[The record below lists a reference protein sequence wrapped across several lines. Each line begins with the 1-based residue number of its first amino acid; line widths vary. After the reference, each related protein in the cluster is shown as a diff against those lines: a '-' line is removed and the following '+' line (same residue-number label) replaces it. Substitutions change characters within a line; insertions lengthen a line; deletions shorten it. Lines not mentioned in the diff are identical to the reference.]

1 MLFLYLY
8 VCLLF
13 PLFFCCPNDGL
24 AWLFTNSNNAISWLF
39 KNQQLIWN
47 INRIDEPVWV
57 KMDAANRSQQAFY
70 YSVASVQYVHMGTS
84 TKNFAANLNMKSIRF
99 FYLAGNWL
107 ICNLSI
113 FSAWLYNCS
122 KCTLLWNGMHFAF
135 VMDSICLL
143 VARVLQINKPMQNFP
158 IGLFYFLHILWQTFI
173 AVKSNTYNC

>member
-1 MLFLYLY
+1 
-8 VCLLF
+8 
-13 PLFFCCPNDGL
+13 
-24 AWLFTNSNNAISWLF
+24 
-39 KNQQLIWN
+39 
-47 INRIDEPVWV
+47 
-57 KMDAANRSQQAFY
+57 MDANRSQQALY
-70 YSVASVQYVHMGTS
+70 YSVALVQYVHMGTS

-158 IGLFYFLHILWQTFI
+158 IGLFYFLHILTNLYRSKIQHLQFLTADETNELNINEYERPFLLWFI
-173 AVKSNTYNC
+173 CTSWSLNNLYH